1 MDTYYRP
8 VPDGAAP
15 ITIWH
20 GEIETEDEQYWLTEA
35 THDVKKIH
43 PDTITHLHDGV
54 VTTLALLPP
63 VAPGTVEAAVK
74 AAARWCAGWRVTPT
88 WRPEPGHVRIQEI
101 ARQERE
107 AELLNEAV
115 EIAKGWRY
123 VRITSPARPS
133 WDDQKAAVAFTEVR
147 ARIYS
152 TARRTGLMRRIS
164 NTDTNSIVVFGHHE
178 RPVDDA
184 VAAFIAE
191 VTTFLPAGWTLD
203 HEGR

>member
-1 MDTYYRP
+1 MDTHYRP

-20 GEIETEDEQYWLTEA
+20 GVPEDEDERHWLTQA
-35 THDVKKIH
+35 IRDVEKLH
-43 PDTITHLHDGV
+43 PNTITHLYDDE
-54 VTTLALLPP
+54 TITLALLPP
-63 VAPGTVEAAVK
+63 VAPGTAEAAVK

-107 AELLNEAV
+107 AALLNEAA
-115 EIAKGWRY
+115 EIARGWRH

-133 WDDQKAAVAFTEVR
+133 WDDQEASAAFTQVR

-152 TARRTGLMRRIS
+152 TARRTDVMRRIS
-164 NTDTNSIVVFGHHE
+164 HRDAQTIVVFGHHE

-184 VAAFIAE
+184 VAAFLAE
-191 VTTFLPAGWTLD
+191 VTTFLPAGWAID
-203 HEGR
+203 SEGR

>member
-20 GEIETEDEQYWLTEA
+20 GELDENERYWLTEVTREIETLHPA
-35 THDVKKIH
+35 TM
-43 PDTITHLHDGV
+43 THLHDGE

-63 VAPGTVEAAVK
+63 YTQETVAAAVT
-74 AAARWCAGWRVTPT
+74 AAARKCSGWRVTPT

-107 AELLNEAV
+107 AELLNEAA
-115 EIAKGWRY
+115 EIAKGWRH

-133 WDDQKAAVAFTEVR
+133 WDDQEAFAAFTEVR

-152 TARRTGLMRRIS
+152 TARRTDVMRRIS
-164 NTDTNSIVVFGHHE
+164 HRDTKTIVVFGHHE

-184 VAAFIAE
+184 VAAFLAE
-191 VTTFLPAGWTLD
+191 VTTFLPAGWAID
-203 HEGR
+203 NEGR